1 MNIITV
7 YKGKITNIFSDTE
20 QNFIVIEGGI
30 CGTDMRDIQSKPLIE
45 ADKEKEIELSNT
57 VIAQNEGNLYI
68 TSAFNGYYIGRDGGQ
83 LDDGKEVGM
92 GDGVDQFSM
101 DEGTVSPGTLLFQA
115 MCHEFLKSPEI
126 REAYGLEEPEEEDED
141 DDEFDEDEEPEY
153 DLRTGWRKTS

>member
-20 QNFIVIEGGI
+20 QSFIVVEGGI
-30 CGTDMRDIQSKPLIE
+30 CGTNLRDIQSKPLIE
-45 ADKEKEIELSNT
+45 ADREKEIELSNT

-83 LDDGKEVGM
+83 FDDGKEVCM

-115 MCHEFLKSPEI
+115 MCHEFLKSPEV
-126 REAYGLEEPEEEDED
+126 REAYGLEEPDEDKDWDEDED
-141 DDEFDEDEEPEY
+141 I
-153 DLRTGWRKTS
+153 L